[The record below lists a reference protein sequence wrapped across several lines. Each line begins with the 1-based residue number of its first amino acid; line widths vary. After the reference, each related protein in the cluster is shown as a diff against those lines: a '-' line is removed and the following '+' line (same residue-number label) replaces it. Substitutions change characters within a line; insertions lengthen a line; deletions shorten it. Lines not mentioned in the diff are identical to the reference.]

1 MVRFFQEYT
10 EPDENSSGSQVPSH
24 RRDVNPLHPTAS
36 HTEEDKVLRPLGEDT
51 LSQNLGIP
59 IVVVITKVSMWKGLM
74 EEGGGYKRI
83 KELRNAISF
92 SDFDRF
98 VLYLVLC
105 DSFLQLN

>member
-36 HTEEDKVLRPLGEDT
+36 TTEEDKVLLPLGEDT

-59 IVVVITKVSMWKGLM
+59 IVVVITKVRRALNILLKNVKFL
-74 EEGGGYKRI
+74 I
-83 KELRNAISF
+83 KFR
-92 SDFDRF
+92 
-98 VLYLVLC
+98 
-105 DSFLQLN
+105 